1 MACGCS
7 DARSVVR
14 IKDDTAA
21 GRVALPESVA
31 ERCAYSL
38 SCAVFYEAPQSRL
51 LASVLPLADEKEEHK
66 QQLASGPVMT
76 GRRAAIIIIITP
88 PLRRLAPNPSATTH
102 GVVGA
107 DRF

>member
-31 ERCAYSL
+31 ERCAYF
-38 SCAVFYEAPQSRL
+38 VRGL
-51 LASVLPLADEKEEHK
+51 LR
-66 QQLASGPVMT
+66 
-76 GRRAAIIIIITP
+76 GRRKAGC
-88 PLRRLAPNPSATTH
+88 LLVSYR
-102 GVVGA
+102 
-107 DRF
+107 

>member
-31 ERCAYSL
+31 ERCAYSF
-38 SCAVFYEAPQSRL
+38 VVRGL
-51 LASVLPLADEKEEHK
+51 LR
-66 QQLASGPVMT
+66 
-76 GRRAAIIIIITP
+76 GRRKAGC
-88 PLRRLAPNPSATTH
+88 LLLMLVSYR
-102 GVVGA
+102 
-107 DRF
+107 